1 MYVTSFTKSTIQS
14 IHFTNLKKER
24 KLLPS
29 ELLDEIIKFLPIDL
43 KWANLRISVIFYFFV
58 LKTQR
63 RWIFHF
69 KKIVYPYKQLLQ
81 RSKDILISLHEYF
94 DKYGTTETSLNA
106 IDLALLRFTRVCFGV
121 SSRVIRADYEK
132 FVLSRMNRLY
142 MKNKGD
148 TIDSLKKRVSEM
160 FVIIESLIN
169 SLLDLNQIIYARI
182 DIVALMGLEHHFNRV
197 SLRCAEFHVD

>member
-43 KWANLRISVIFYFFV
+43 KWANLRIS
-58 LKTQR
+58 
-63 RWIFHF
+63 
-69 KKIVYPYKQLLQ
+69 YKQLLQ